1 MELWGCVRIQSF
13 INSKAFSFPRKI
25 INHDYRLYYEFV
37 NYSTIGF
44 GDMIPTDEA
53 TVGGG
58 SDFLNATNRQIQ

>member
-1 MELWGCVRIQSF
+1 MCKESNLSF
-13 INSKAFSFPRKI
+13 SKAFSELAKHFQFQ
-25 INHDYRLYYEFV
+25 NCDCRLYYEFV